1 VRDDVSL
8 VGPNVS
14 ANTVDDDGGY
24 LYCLLLLHCFF
35 NIIFNCF

>member
-14 ANTVDDDGGY
+14 ANTVDDGWRLFY
-24 LYCLLLLHCFF
+24 FLLLLHCFF